1 MGSERMRIARL
12 TVGCAAFPVAICT
25 PAMARD
31 VGGIAGE
38 LQAMRRELSAQRA
51 MIDTQNGRIAEQDRE
66 IARLRAAVA
75 GGATLDAQRGA
86 GTGAAQV
93 QTQAVTPPPAEPV
106 GESPGLII
114 AEPKVEALP
123 EEVGV
128 LTQAGR
134 LVFDPSI
141 EYSTSSSN
149 RLVFRGIE
157 LTPGIQIGLIEANN
171 AVRNTI
177 VPTATLRYGLT
188 NRIEL
193 EARLPFLFRSDRVE
207 VVQQRENSITRVLH
221 LSEQH
226 VGDAELA
233 VRYQLNRASGEQPI
247 WIGSLRVKMP
257 TGKGPFDI
265 PFDEFGV
272 AQGLATGSG
281 FWAVQPGLSFLLPS
295 DPAVIF
301 AGVSYLRNISARVG
315 RTIGGVSIG
324 RVDPGDTINGNLGFG
339 FALNPRFSFSLGYQH
354 NYIFPTRT
362 MIDGAPERSQSIQIG
377 AFSFGMSYR
386 LTQRQMLN
394 VAVELGTTDSAP
406 DASVTVRMPFG
417 L

>member
-1 MGSERMRIARL
+1 MGGDRMAIGRL
-12 TVGCAAFPVAICT
+12 TGCCLAVSAAAWVQ
-25 PAMARD
+25 PALARD
-31 VGGIAGE
+31 TGAIEAQ
-38 LQAMRRELSAQRA
+38 LAAMRQELSTQRA
-51 MIDTQNGRIAEQDRE
+51 MIEAQNARIVEQERE
-66 IARLRAAVA
+66 IARLRGGIA
-75 GGATLDAQRGA
+75 GA
-86 GTGAAQV
+86 
-93 QTQAVTPPPAEPV
+93 PPAEGQGASVKVAAQGEASVPAQPV
-106 GESPGLII
+106 GEAPGLVF

-128 LTQAGR
+128 LTQAGH
-134 LVFDPSI
+134 LTFDPSI

-171 AVRNTI
+171 AVRNSV

-193 EARLPFLFRSDRVE
+193 EARLPYLIRSDRVE
-207 VVQQRENSITRVLH
+207 VVQQRESSVSRVLH

-226 VGDAELA
+226 IGDAELA
-233 VRYQLNRASGEQPI
+233 LRYQINRASGDHPV

-265 PFDEFGV
+265 AYDEFGV

-281 FWAVQPGLSFLLPS
+281 FWAVQPGISFLLPS

-301 AGVSYLRNISARVG
+301 AGASYLHNFSA
-315 RTIGGVSIG
+315 TIGREVGGVTIG
-324 RVDPGDTINGNLGFG
+324 RVDPGDAINANLGFG
-339 FALNPRFSFSLGYQH
+339 FSVNPRFSFSLGYEH
-354 NYIFPTRT
+354 NYILATRT
-362 MIDGAPERSQSIQIG
+362 MINGAAERSQPIQIG

-386 LTQRQMLN
+386 LTERRLLN
-394 VAVELGTTDSAP
+394 VAIELGTTDSAP
-406 DASVTVRMPFG
+406 DASVTVRMPFVIR
-417 L
+417 